1 MISEYDKKRI
11 LACTAYQVV
20 NEGKLGE
27 VVVEVCQNRLLQN
40 GAMRA
45 CRTKKYNAPHLSL
58 STDTASL
65 ELSAEVLQTHLEV
78 KCQ

>member
-27 VVVEVCQNRLLQN
+27 VVAEVCQNRLLQD

-45 CRTKKYNAPHLSL
+45 CRAKKSNAPHLSL

-65 ELSAEVLQTHLEV
+65 EISAEVLQAHLEV